1 MEKSLRLTEEDKK
14 VIRAFWEDE
23 IIASEVYLALAN
35 KVKDEQRELFLK
47 LSEMERGHAE
57 LWNEMAKEFM
67 GEEFRKTFG
76 LKIKIFFQKIL
87 ARIMP
92 LTFILNYLE
101 KGEREAILA
110 YSEFLS
116 KFRDIPGM
124 YQRIRRVV
132 YDEIEHE
139 LSFVEMLVG
148 ESGYLATIKDAIY
161 GMTDSLVE
169 ILALVIGLAGIIAN
183 PITVGLA
190 GLISAIG
197 GTFSMTTGAYLSA
210 RSQNDIYEGKVMELR
225 AKKIVALD
233 TLERELKRILVE
245 KGVKENIVDMLI
257 ENIRDDSDTL
267 SNLTEKLV
275 IEETPKNPRK
285 VAKTTGTYYI
295 LGALPAIL
303 PFFIGGV
310 LGISTPIIALIA
322 ITIAS
327 ITTFVAGILTAVLSG
342 VNILRKAIL
351 NVLMV
356 IGAAL
361 ATYGIATIARI
372 FIGIE
377 V

>member
-1 MEKSLRLTEEDKK
+1 
-14 VIRAFWEDE
+14 
-23 IIASEVYLALAN
+23 
-35 KVKDEQRELFLK
+35 
-47 LSEMERGHAE
+47 
-57 LWNEMAKEFM
+57 
-67 GEEFRKTFG
+67 
-76 LKIKIFFQKIL
+76 
-87 ARIMP
+87 MP